1 MQQAAGHAFG
11 TFEKRWLFLDT
22 ISHHV
27 TITNV
32 RKTRTKKRT
41 RERINIIDQ
50 KKVAFIGAGSMAEG
64 MIAGIV
70 RSGQMPLGQIYAT
83 NRQNQLRLNEL
94 TKRYG
99 IQTAAM
105 DSFSF

>member
-1 MQQAAGHAFG
+1 
-11 TFEKRWLFLDT
+11 
-22 ISHHV
+22 
-27 TITNV
+27 
-32 RKTRTKKRT
+32 
-41 RERINIIDQ
+41 
-50 KKVAFIGAGSMAEG
+50 MAEG

-70 RSGQMPLGQIYAT
+70 RSGQMPLYQIYAT

-105 DSFSF
+105 DSFPFEEMDMLILAMKPKDAEAALESLKPHIR